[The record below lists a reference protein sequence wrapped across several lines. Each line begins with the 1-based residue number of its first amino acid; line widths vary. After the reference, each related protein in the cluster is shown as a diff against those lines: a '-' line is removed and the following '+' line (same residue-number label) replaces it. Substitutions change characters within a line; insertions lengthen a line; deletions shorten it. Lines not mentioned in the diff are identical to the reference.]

1 LRPSR
6 AFASFAVKIFSPD
19 YNFAV
24 RNFLRFVWMAVLLLI
39 VALLSALIAMRLA
52 IHGREVTVPDFQG
65 KTPAEARRIADDTG
79 LDPQIEREYYSPSVP
94 RGRVLSQMPA
104 AGTVVRRGW
113 ELRLAL
119 SLGPQRVAIPEVIG
133 ESQRAAAINI
143 DQRGLELGSTAT
155 VQISGIPAGQVLAQ
169 NPPPNA
175 TDVAAPKISL
185 LIADAPSPQAFV
197 MPSFIGQPLGSAT
210 ITLQNTGFPTPRAA
224 MAMPTTPASPASPTA
239 PTTSA
244 TPESSVPAMPTA
256 GSPGPAT
263 PTSPA
268 IPASLTASTAV
279 PSPAS
284 IIVSQTPAPG
294 AKVLA
299 GSTIN
304 FVVRD

>member
-1 LRPSR
+1 M
-6 AFASFAVKIFSPD
+6 
-19 YNFAV
+19 
-24 RNFLRFVWMAVLLLI
+24 RNFLRFLWMALLLLI
-39 VALLSALIAMRLA
+39 VALLSALTAMRLA

-79 LDPQIEREYYSPSVP
+79 LAAQIEREYYSPTVP

-119 SLGPQRVAIPEVIG
+119 SLGPQRVAIPQVIG
-133 ESQRAAAINI
+133 QSERAAAISI
-143 DQRGLELGSTAT
+143 DQRGLDPGSNAT
-155 VQISGIPAGQVLAQ
+155 VQISGVPAGQVIAQ

-175 TDVAAPKISL
+175 TDIAAPKISL
-185 LIADAPSPQAFV
+185 LIAQDASPQAFV

-210 ITLQNTGFPTPRAA
+210 ITLQNAGFPAPRAT
-224 MAMPTTPASPASPTA
+224 MTPPAT
-239 PTTSA
+239 
-244 TPESSVPAMPTA
+244 
-256 GSPGPAT
+256 PAT
-263 PTSPA
+263 PTSATPTSATPTTPTAPDHPA
-268 IPASLTASTAV
+268 PTAAANPPATGPVNPSAASPSPTGPTPTGQAPAGPSLAGPSLAG

-284 IIVSQTPAPG
+284 IIVSQLPAPG

-304 FVVRD
+304 FIVRD

>member
-1 LRPSR
+1 
-6 AFASFAVKIFSPD
+6 
-19 YNFAV
+19 
-24 RNFLRFVWMAVLLLI
+24 MALVLLI
-39 VALLSALIAMRLA
+39 VALLSALTAMRLA

-65 KTPAEARRIADDTG
+65 KTPAEAHRIADATG
-79 LDPQIEREYYSPSVP
+79 LDVQIEREYYSPSIP

-119 SLGPQRVAIPEVIG
+119 SLGRQRVAIPQVIG

-155 VQISGIPAGQVLAQ
+155 VQISDIPAGQVLAQ

-175 TDVAAPKISL
+175 TGVAAPKISL
-185 LIADAPSPQAFV
+185 LVADALSPQAFV
-197 MPSFIGQPLGSAT
+197 MPSFVGQPLGSAT
-210 ITLQNTGFPTPRAA
+210 ITLQNAGFPAPKATLA
-224 MAMPTTPASPASPTA
+224 PTFPASPTLQAA

-244 TPESSVPAMPTA
+244 MP
-256 GSPGPAT
+256 GSPVPTPPTVGNPAPAT
-263 PTSPA
+263 ATSSA
-268 IPASLTASTAV
+268 AQSVTTSAAV

-284 IIVSQTPAPG
+284 IIVSQTPALG
-294 AKVLA
+294 ARVLA
-299 GSTIN
+299 GTTIN